1 MLSNIN
7 IADYLTNKLNEI
19 GKEYDEEFKLHN
31 GAGHIEGEDAKKIN
45 GILNQVG
52 ENNVNSIM
60 NYINVNG
67 QYEVEM
73 VVSVMSGFSR
83 GEDITKIVNKV
94 IKSLNGV
101 PISIAEGRAIFS
113 FRIPKSGDLDVR
125 AGEGNSVVIR
135 FNFSIEYSEYDDN
148 ETIYEMSLIDNPF
161 DGNSVNTRYFE
172 SQEEQQNWYLNKV
185 KESGV
190 PFTKT
195 FTPNI
200 NSLLLTKQTYI
211 NEQGIDINDILVKN
225 YAVIRAIKNN
235 IPQYYYYYKVESAN
249 VGMNNQPTFDL
260 KLDTIQTYYFD
271 PRIEFSDCFITRA
284 CLNRFVKYG
293 SGFRFNTME
302 NSPLFER
309 EIIHNA
315 EKRLVKREVVSI
327 LKTGQKTLDDW
338 YKDNIL
344 GWIYLYINGGQI
356 YNMSEADNSTA
367 SVKYAFSRLYYTS
380 YKSKENGYYDSMYN
394 TLPCLAVPVYK
405 KSNTIKMRNGST
417 DLVFDKSAIDSF
429 IDTNSSNYIYSIK
442 FSIVPPFD
450 IASIDGEGWSIEDDD
465 LIIDSTISILTSY
478 IKYTDEQGQEQNLE
492 TVRTFAPSKGFK
504 GVNGLRAQKSSENA
518 YFYVTQQRN
527 VTLNINYTYGE
538 DSYFT
543 KENIVGANKNPK
555 FNPKLFSSDYMA
567 LRISDNTQN
576 GSDYDI
582 LKLGADGVVQLRYT
596 EALTP
601 DITKKYIRIY
611 KENDYCIYNT
621 SISENLT
628 GFVNSD
634 DSTLIIESDKYKTML
649 ANNKN
654 FFLQN
659 SINRGFEL
667 GQSVLG
673 TLGGAAQGFIASGGQ
688 PAGAVLGAGMSLL
701 NTGLNY
707 AKSKISESLTVD
719 NLKNAPNSINGAK
732 GNAIFNTM
740 YSDIGIVVETYDIL
754 PYEKEI
760 INDNMVM
767 FGLTVNKVAKIKD
780 YDNIRKYFN
789 YVEAKIENI
798 KGISLSNTIREDI
811 KQQFEN
817 GIRFWNSDTI
827 QYDLENYEK
836 WLEN

>member
-1 MLSNIN
+1 MLSNMDIV
-7 IADYLTNKLNEI
+7 AYLSNYLNEK
-19 GKEYDEEFKLHN
+19 GKETKEEFKLYN
-31 GAGHIEGEDAKKIN
+31 GAGHVKDEDEFKTN
-45 GILNQVG
+45 GVVKQIG
-52 ENNVNSIM
+52 ENNINSIM
-60 NYINVNG
+60 NYVTING
-67 QYEVEM
+67 KYELELLL
-73 VVSVMSGFSR
+73 SVQFGFSR
-83 GEDITKIVNKV
+83 IEEITSIVNDVVKE
-94 IKSLNGV
+94 INGK
-101 PISIAEGRAIFS
+101 PIPLADGRIIFT
-113 FRIPKSGDLDVR
+113 FQMPKSGNLDER
-125 AGEGNSVVIR
+125 ALVGDSVTLVI
-135 FNFSIEYSEYDDN
+135 NFSIEYSEYDDN

-172 SQEEQQNWYLNKV
+172 SQEAQHNWYLNKV
-185 KESGV
+185 KESGI

-225 YAVIRAIKNN
+225 YAVIRAIKNG

-293 SGFRFNTME
+293 NGFRFNTME

-309 EIIHNA
+309 EIIQNA

-344 GWIYLYINGGQI
+344 GWIYLYINGGQV
-356 YNMSEADNSTA
+356 YNMSEADNS
-367 SVKYAFSRLYYTS
+367 SVSAKYAFSRLHYTS

-405 KSNTIKMRNGST
+405 KSNTIKMRNGSI
-417 DLVFDKSAIDSF
+417 DLEFDKSAIDSF

-450 IASIDGEGWSIEDDD
+450 ITSIGGEGWSIEDDD
-465 LIIDSTISILTSY
+465 LIIDSTISTLTSN
-478 IKYTDEQGQEQNLE
+478 IKYIDEQGKEQKIE
-492 TVRTFAPSKGFK
+492 TVRAFTASKGFS
-504 GVNGLRAQKSSENA
+504 GVNGIRAQEDLGDA

-527 VTLNINYTYGE
+527 VTININYTYGE

-567 LRISDNTQN
+567 LKISDNTQN

-582 LKLGADGVVQLRYT
+582 LKLGADGVIQLRYT

-634 DSTLIIESDKYKTML
+634 DSTLIIETDKYKEML

-688 PAGAVLGAGMSLL
+688 PAGAALGAGMSLL

-707 AKSKISESLTVD
+707 VKSKISESLTVD

-767 FGLTVNKVAKIKD
+767 FGLTVNKLAKIKD

-817 GIRFWNSDTI
+817 GVRFWNSDTI

-836 WLEN
+836 WLED